1 MGAAGRQPRAVIAP
15 KIDPTADMTT
25 TINWRMVRAV
35 ILLPGNALVIIPL
48 IILWAATATAY
59 THRFSVPTEFSFWI
73 AVILILVGLTLGI
86 ATSRLFLKFGEGTP
100 APWDPPKKLVIRG
113 PYRYVRNPMI
123 SSVLISLTAEAIY
136 FQSWPLLVWMGTFL
150 LVNVIYFPLVEE
162 KGLVARFGEDY
173 KLYQANVPR
182 WLPRLTP
189 WSGHR

>member
-1 MGAAGRQPRAVIAP
+1 M
-15 KIDPTADMTT
+15 
-25 TINWRMVRAV
+25 
-35 ILLPGNALVIIPL
+35 IIPL
-48 IILWAATATAY
+48 IILWASAATAY
-59 THRFSVPTEFSFWI
+59 THRFSVATEFSFWI
-73 AVILILVGLTLGI
+73 AVILILFGLTLGI